1 MNFRPL
7 LLAAPLLA
15 LLLGGCDGGGP
26 ASVRTDSSAV
36 PTVAERAAILKPY
49 VPFDRTYETL
59 DFDIYYQNN
68 AGGGVPGPS
77 DWDVRVIAT
86 VPAGELV
93 AWVPTNLPRVAKPD
107 RAWLATVPT
116 DLDLTGI
123 TEWYGVD
130 YADRRDAVGIDR
142 ARRIVAYR
150 RQAG

>member
-1 MNFRPL
+1 MNLHTL
-7 LLAAPLLA
+7 LLTAPLLA

-26 ASVRTDSSAV
+26 ASVKTDSSAV

-68 AGGGVPGPS
+68 AGGLVPGPS

-86 VPAGELV
+86 APADELA
-93 AWVPTNLPRVAKPD
+93 AWVPANLPRVAKPD
-107 RAWLATVPT
+107 RAWLKTVPT
-116 DLDLTGI
+116 DLDLGGI

-130 YADRRDAVGIDR
+130 FANRRDAVGIDR